1 MSSRSI
7 LVNYFI
13 NFNRVDRVR
22 FMRLWLSGHLNT
34 LVLIPIIFLL
44 SIRSIDAYLAL
55 KQLTDSQYTIVLSE
69 LLGSSS
75 LVVLDM

>member
-1 MSSRSI
+1 
-7 LVNYFI
+7 
-13 NFNRVDRVR
+13 
-22 FMRLWLSGHLNT
+22 MRLWLSGHLNT